1 LLNEIQKVLPND
13 VWLTKFELSVVD
25 PVARNAAAAASSQRN
40 TDDLF
45 GGIGQQNNDTVV
57 SRDYISVY
65 MEGHGLVMGN
75 DFSERFTRL
84 LSSSPYFTFNVQT
97 DVIDK
102 MLDSTLLNDSFNI
115 ATFSLT
121 LKMKEMIKQ

>member
-1 LLNEIQKVLPND
+1 
-13 VWLTKFELSVVD
+13 
-25 PVARNAAAAASSQRN
+25 
-40 TDDLF
+40 
-45 GGIGQQNNDTVV
+45 
-57 SRDYISVY
+57 
-65 MEGHGLVMGN
+65 MGN

>member
-1 LLNEIQKVLPND
+1 
-13 VWLTKFELSVVD
+13 VD
-25 PVARNAAAAASSQRN
+25 PVARNAAAAAASSQRN

-45 GGIGQQNNDTVV
+45 GGIGQQNNATVV